1 MWTVLENNYKQLK
14 QPQYFL
20 GNILPHSL
28 GRERNMSVLLTH
40 SPGPDF
46 TANCKNQVHIKQKA
60 SFQETLSKFTWDTE
74 EVYKKHIAN
83 LQSTMSSLHEKMIK
97 FTVSNLQQ
105 GTMIKFT
112 VSKLQKTMIK
122 FTGSN
127 EQVYRKQWASLQE
140 TMSKFTGSNE
150 PVNRKQWVSL
160 QETISKFTGYNGQ
173 VSIKKMIKFTWNN
186 EHIYS

>member
-14 QPQYFL
+14 QSQYFL

-112 VSKLQKTMIK
+112 VMLVS
-122 FTGSN
+122 
-127 EQVYRKQWASLQE
+127 YRKQWLSLQE
-140 TMSKFTGSNE
+140 AMSKFTGSNE
-150 PVNRKQWVSL
+150 PVYRKQWVSL
-160 QETISKFTGYNGQ
+160 QEAMSKLTG
-173 VSIKKMIKFTWNN
+173 NN
-186 EHIYS
+186 E